1 MCRLLSLRR
10 QHGDL
15 YRSDGERG
23 RRRPRRTRIPLPP
36 AQWHARDVT
45 SGPRH
50 RHLVPGSNWRPSPR
64 WRPWPAGPLQGDGCW
79 GLRSGGRTIMLNG
92 CWGLSSGGRTIM
104 LNGCAPIP
112 QALVVTGNA
121 FLGGWGLACRALA
134 SRGVKNRLP
143 ARRICG
149 VGGFI
154 PSLAG
159 GRSCADAMGRDRPI
173 MGAEGARGA
182 LGRWRYPRRR
192 SGQVGVEAVGGGCA
206 QAATA
211 AGPGGRLARLAT

>member
-1 MCRLLSLRR
+1 MCRVLSLRR

-23 RRRPRRTRIPLPP
+23 RRRPRRARIPLPP

-45 SGPRH
+45 SRPRH
-50 RHLVPGSNWRPSPR
+50 RNLVPGSNWHPPPR
-64 WRPWPAGPLQGDGCW
+64 WRPWPAGPLQSDGRQ

-92 CWGLSSGGRTIM
+92 C
-104 LNGCAPIP
+104 APIA
-112 QALVVTGNA
+112 QALVVTENA
-121 FLGGWGLACRALA
+121 YLGGWGLAGCALP

-143 ARRICG
+143 APRICG
-149 VGGFI
+149 VGGFF

-159 GRSCADAMGRDRPI
+159 GRSCADAMGRDRPV

-182 LGRWRYPRRR
+182 LGRRRHPRRR
-192 SGQVGVEAVGGGCA
+192 SGRVGVEAVGGGCA
-206 QAATA
+206 QARTA
-211 AGPGGRLARLAT
+211 EGPGGRRARLAT